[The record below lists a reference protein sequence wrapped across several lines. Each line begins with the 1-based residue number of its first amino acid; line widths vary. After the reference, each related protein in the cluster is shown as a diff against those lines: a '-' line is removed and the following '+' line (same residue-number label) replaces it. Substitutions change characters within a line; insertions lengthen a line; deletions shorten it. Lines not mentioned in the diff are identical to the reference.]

1 MEVAYRNLALR
12 CDGSERLVLVKA
24 ECGICKHIWDIQAL
38 DAVVCDLIH
47 GETLQVQSNAYG
59 LHCQGS
65 QGARYETTLRVS
77 LIVVRSW
84 GKG

>member
-47 GETLQVQSNAYG
+47 GETFKCNQMLMGCIV
-59 LHCQGS
+59 
-65 QGARYETTLRVS
+65 RVHKAQDMK
-77 LIVVRSW
+77 RHFE
-84 GKG
+84 